1 MVTVVVGGAVVAEE
15 TVVGGPVGA
24 CVKLKEGGAG
34 LDSAGLMV
42 IFGGPRRKRL
52 FFSIV
57 QCFTVSLQNPVF
69 CSYCSGPTCMVS
81 CGDFLMSTQPH
92 CILRELDGEVMAS
105 LSREIRGKLPL

>member
-57 QCFTVSLQNPVF
+57 QCFTASTSSVRTALGPPVR
-69 CSYCSGPTCMVS
+69 CHVGTLLC
-81 CGDFLMSTQPH
+81 PH
-92 CILRELDGEVMAS
+92 NHAVY
-105 LSREIRGKLPL
+105 